1 MPDRSST
8 QLLACRIMSA
18 SWRARCHTD
27 PMTERTRVDQ
37 LQPGTTFQLL
47 ADWRVEGTD
56 ERVPTTDT
64 LTAFEVTVDGSV
76 VQIQTEVGTLGF
88 DNEDFVVVVAEP
100 S

>member
-1 MPDRSST
+1 
-8 QLLACRIMSA
+8 
-18 SWRARCHTD
+18 
-27 PMTERTRVDQ
+27 MTERTRVDQ

-64 LTAFEVTVDGSV
+64 PTAFEVTVDGSV